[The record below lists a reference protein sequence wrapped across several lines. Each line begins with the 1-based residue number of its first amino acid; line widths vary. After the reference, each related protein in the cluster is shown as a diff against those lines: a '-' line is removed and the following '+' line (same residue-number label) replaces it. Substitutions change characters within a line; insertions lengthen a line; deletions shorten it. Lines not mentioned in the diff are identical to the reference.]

1 MSGLSGRPAV
11 QTLLVWTGAKM
22 PRRWRAV
29 SAAAFGIALLGFG
42 GGVTSASATTAPTVL
57 NRVRVVLT
65 STSIEIPRDQF
76 VKANGETRYPRGA
89 SIVFSLF
96 NESKTTLSI
105 ELAVAGSKSVVRV
118 PVLKL
123 SGVMSAGSP
132 IPPAHVRNFR
142 VSFDFRGTFVM
153 KELAHGKVVASRPIV
168 IF

>member
-1 MSGLSGRPAV
+1 MARLSGGLSVRS
-11 QTLLVWTGAKM
+11 LLVSTGAKTA
-22 PRRWRAV
+22 RTWWAAL
-29 SAAAFGIALLGFG
+29 AAALGAAFLGFG
-42 GGVTSASATTAPTVL
+42 SAATPSNATTAPTVL

-132 IPPAHVRNFR
+132 IPPSHVRNFR

-153 KELAHGKVVASRPIV
+153 RELAHGKVVASRPIV